1 MEGTMASIRQL
12 IIGTAIAVAIS
23 AVGVSVIG
31 NAVAL
36 APATERAQAGAP
48 DSRRQESH
56 AFAGRFSDHQ
66 QLRRIFIDE
75 ARERL
80 R

>member
-1 MEGTMASIRQL
+1 MASIRQL

-36 APATERAQAGAP
+36 APAAQRAQATAP
-48 DSRRQESH
+48 QPRGDQ
-56 AFAGRFSDHQ
+56 ATLPDIAGSLSEHQ

-75 ARERL
+75 ARARL